1 MGIIDVIIIA
11 LILISAFAGYKKG
24 LVSLGIHLVAFILAL
39 LITLIIYRPIGN
51 IIINTTGIDEA
62 IQETIQ
68 KNIETLIQTEVGK
81 EEVTNE
87 LIEITKNGALPGVAQ
102 ELAYNVVYVGTM
114 IGLFILLRICLML
127 INTLANAI
135 SKLPFLNQV
144 NKVGG
149 IIYGIVRGVIIT
161 YLALLIISLI
171 SVVNPQNSIIP
182 MIDNTYLAKMMM
194 QNNILNIWNIGK

>member
-68 KNIETLIQTEVGK
+68 KNVETLIQTEVGK
-81 EEVTNE
+81 EKVTNE

-171 SVVNPQNSIIP
+171 SVVNPQNSIIQ